1 MNAKEFVETL
11 NEGKNVY
18 LNNGGTSLIHIT
30 MVKHPTGTY
39 VYMDVPNGVYVT
51 VDRIEAAAVHEIVGW
66 AGDEP
71 VLTIRTEDWFA

>member
-18 LNNGGTSLIHIT
+18 RDGGALPIHLT
-30 MVKHPTGTY
+30 MIRHPTGTY
-39 VYMDVPNGVYVT
+39 VYMDVPSGVYVT

-66 AGDEP
+66 AGDVP
-71 VLTIRTEDWFA
+71 VLTINTEAWFA